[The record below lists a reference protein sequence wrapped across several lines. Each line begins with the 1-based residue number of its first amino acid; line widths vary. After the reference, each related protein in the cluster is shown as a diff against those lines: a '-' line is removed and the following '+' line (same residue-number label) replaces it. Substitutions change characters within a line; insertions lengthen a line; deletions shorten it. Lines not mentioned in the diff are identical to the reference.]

1 MKIVFLQNVLHAG
14 SRYAEG
20 EEADV
25 DIEVAE
31 HLAACGFA
39 VKISPAVRSDEPK
52 AAKAEPTAKPRGKVK
67 AKAKAKAVEAPSGIE
82 AAFAGIPDMGV
93 SSDD

>member
-31 HLAACGFA
+31 YLAACGFA
-39 VKISPAVRSDEPK
+39 VKISPAVRSEEPK
-52 AAKAEPTAKPRGKVK
+52 AAKVEPTVKPRAKVKVK
-67 AKAKAKAVEAPSGIE
+67 AKAADAPSGID
-82 AAFAGIPDMGV
+82 AALAGIPDMGV
-93 SSDD
+93 GSDD

>member
-52 AAKAEPTAKPRGKVK
+52 AKPRGKV
-67 AKAKAKAVEAPSGIE
+67 KAKAKAVEAPSGIE

>member
-67 AKAKAKAVEAPSGIE
+67 AKAVEAPSGIE

-93 SSDD
+93 SADD

>member
-52 AAKAEPTAKPRGKVK
+52 ASKAEPTAKPRGKV
-67 AKAKAKAVEAPSGIE
+67 KAKAKAVEAPSGIE